1 MRLLCVILLSLLLSA
16 CGSRLSHEREMLS
29 LLVGKEIIIPENLTF
44 SVMNKEVDIDFGDA
58 DFTIITYID
67 SAGCTPCKMKLPI
80 WDNVINEFKAND
92 SVTVNFVMIIDAAKT
107 KNIDF
112 VLRRDDFGHPVC
124 MDSLGAFI
132 AANSLPEDEAYHTL
146 LLDSD
151 RKIIAVGNPAINPKI
166 REVYRQAITGTPKPK
181 PRMCTPAAMALGAV
195 TPGDTIERQ
204 FLIVNSTD
212 TTLTVQ
218 EIVPS
223 CDCTSAII
231 SNDSILSGAEA
242 VVTVKLI
249 ADSTAGAFSRYVDV
263 FFNERNNPER
273 LTLHGFIIN

>member
-44 SVMNKEVDIDFGDA
+44 SVMDKEVDIDFGDA

-92 SVTVNFVMIIDAAKT
+92 SVTVDFAMIINSPKT
-107 KNIDF
+107 KKIDF

-132 AANSLPEDEAYHTL
+132 ADNSLPEDEAYHTL
-146 LLDSD
+146 LLDFD

-181 PRMCTPAAMALGAV
+181 TRMCTPAAMALGAV

-204 FLIVNSTD
+204 FQIVNSAD

>member
-1 MRLLCVILLSLLLSA
+1 MRLLSVILLSSLLSA

-29 LLVGKEIIIPENLTF
+29 QLVGKEIIIPENLTF
-44 SVMNKEVDIDFGDA
+44 SVMDREVDIDFGDA

-92 SVTVNFVMIIDAAKT
+92 SVTVDFVMIIDAPKT
-107 KNIDF
+107 KKIDF

-124 MDSLGAFI
+124 MDSLGVFI

-166 REVYRQAITGTPKPK
+166 REVYRQAITGNPKPK

-204 FLIVNSTD
+204 FQIVNSTD

-218 EIVPS
+218 EIVAS
-223 CDCTSAII
+223 CDCTSAV
-231 SNDSILSGAEA
+231 LSTDLIPSGSEA
-242 VVTVKLI
+242 VVPVKLI
-249 ADSTAGAFSRYVDV
+249 ADSTAGAFSRYVNV

>member
-1 MRLLCVILLSLLLSA
+1 
-16 CGSRLSHEREMLS
+16 MLS
-29 LLVGKEIIIPENLTF
+29 QLVGKEIIIPENLTF
-44 SVMNKEVDIDFGDA
+44 SIMDKEVDIDFEDA

-67 SAGCTPCKMKLPI
+67 SAGCTSCKMKLPI
-80 WDNVINEFKAND
+80 WDNIINEFKADD
-92 SVTVNFVMIIDAAKT
+92 SVTVDFAMIIGSPKT
-107 KNIDF
+107 KKIDF

-132 AANSLPEDEAYHTL
+132 ASNSLPEDEAYHTL

-151 RKIIAVGNPAINPKI
+151 RKIVAVGNPAINPKI
-166 REVYRQAITGTPKPK
+166 REVYRQAITGNPKPK

-204 FLIVNSTD
+204 FLMVNSAD

-231 SNDSILSGAEA
+231 STDSIPSGAEA
-242 VVTVKLI
+242 IVTIKLI

-273 LTLHGFIIN
+273 FTLHGFIIN